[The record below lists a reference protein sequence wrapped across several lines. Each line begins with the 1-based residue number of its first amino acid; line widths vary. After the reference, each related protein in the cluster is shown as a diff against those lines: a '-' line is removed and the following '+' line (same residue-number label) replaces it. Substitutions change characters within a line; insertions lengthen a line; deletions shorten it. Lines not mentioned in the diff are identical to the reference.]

1 MTTETSTDVG
11 AEVSRISTAEYL
23 SSHGER
29 CPYCGGAKIEWAS
42 SPGITAPA
50 YMFIEMGCAD
60 CRKTWVTVWRLSS
73 YVPAPITALMQH
85 LESEQ
90 ET

>member
-1 MTTETSTDVG
+1 MQTLAVPQPQPS
-11 AEVSRISTAEYL
+11 VS
-23 SSHGER
+23 
-29 CPYCGGAKIEWAS
+29 GGDNFGTGYAIK
-42 SPGITAPA
+42 
-50 YMFIEMGCAD
+50 
-60 CRKTWVTVWRLSS
+60 WVTVWRLSS

>member
-1 MTTETSTDVG
+1 
-11 AEVSRISTAEYL
+11 
-23 SSHGER
+23 
-29 CPYCGGAKIEWAS
+29 
-42 SPGITAPA
+42 
-50 YMFIEMGCAD
+50 MFIEMGCAD

>member
-11 AEVSRISTAEYL
+11 AEVSRLSTAEYL

-60 CRKTWVTVWRLSS
+60 CRKTWVTVSLKN
-73 YVPAPITALMQH
+73 H
-85 LESEQ
+85 LTTRTQ
-90 ET
+90 